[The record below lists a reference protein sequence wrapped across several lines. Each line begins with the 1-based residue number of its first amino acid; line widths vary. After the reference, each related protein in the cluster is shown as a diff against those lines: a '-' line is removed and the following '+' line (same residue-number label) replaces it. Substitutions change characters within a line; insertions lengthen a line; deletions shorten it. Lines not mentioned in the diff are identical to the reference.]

1 VSRPGIGAL
10 GALLLGACASTAGGE
25 ARGAAEPGERL
36 YRAHCASCHRLRD
49 PAEHS
54 AEEWARLVPR
64 YGARAHLAP
73 AEERAV
79 LRWLEARA
87 RR

>member
-1 VSRPGIGAL
+1 MTRVTLA
-10 GALLLGACASTAGGE
+10 ALLLAGCAEGAGARGAGGE
-25 ARGAAEPGERL
+25 GTGRAERL

-54 AEEWARLVPR
+54 ADEWARLVPR
-64 YGARAHLAP
+64 YGPRAHLAP
-73 AEERAV
+73 AEEQEV
-79 LRWLEARA
+79 LRYLEERA